1 MRRRTATFGDPKEVV
16 YSKEQ
21 WKLLQEKRE
30 VARRVMERLRDSG
43 IPSMVY
49 GSVARGDV
57 NRDSDV
63 DIFVPLKIPS
73 YRIELALS
81 DFEVLDRR
89 IVQATPNYAIK
100 GEIVLGD
107 ATVSFPLVKMRERE
121 LDFYNFGG
129 AVDLEGLEKGERVM
143 GVDKRL
149 MLIIPTESGHR
160 EVPCSDIS
168 PSELSKLLGVGM
180 DIVEERFRVLERRRD
195 VGRTGVFLNEPV
207 FDSFEAR
214 LKEIAERNPFVKKRM
229 VE

>member
-1 MRRRTATFGDPKEVV
+1 MRRRTATFGEPKEVV

-30 VARRVMERLRDSG
+30 IARRVMERLRNSG

-57 NRDSDV
+57 NKDSDV
-63 DIFVPLKIPS
+63 DVFIPIKIPS

-81 DFEVLDRR
+81 EFEILERR
-89 IVQATPNYAIK
+89 LVQATPNYAIK
-100 GEIVLGD
+100 GEIILSD
-107 ATVSFPLVKMRERE
+107 ATVSFPLVRMRERE

-129 AVDLEGLEKGERVM
+129 AVDLRGIEEEKRVM

-149 MLIIPTESGHR
+149 MLIIPTENGHK
-160 EVPCSDIS
+160 EIPCCDIS

-180 DIVEERFRVLERRRD
+180 EIVVERFRVLERRRE

-207 FDSFEAR
+207 FDSFEAK
-214 LKEIAERNPFVKKRM
+214 LKEIAERNPFVKKRL
-229 VE
+229 VD

>member
-1 MRRRTATFGDPKEVV
+1 MRRRTATFGEPKEVV
-16 YSKEQ
+16 YSREQ
-21 WKLLQEKRE
+21 WKLLQDKRGI
-30 VARRVMERLRDSG
+30 ARRVMERLRDG
-43 IPSMVY
+43 DIPAMVY

-57 NRDSDV
+57 NKDSDV

-73 YRIELALS
+73 YRIELALA
-81 DFEVLDRR
+81 DFEIIDRR

-100 GEIVLGD
+100 GEIVLSD
-107 ATVSFPLVKMRERE
+107 ATVSFPLVRMRERE

-129 AVDLEGLEKGERVM
+129 AVDLRGLEEGRRVM

-149 MLIIPTESGHR
+149 MLIIPTDKGHK
-160 EVPCSDIS
+160 EIPCCDMS

-180 DIVEERFRVLERRRD
+180 EIVEERFRVLERRRE

-207 FDSFEAR
+207 FDSFEAK
-214 LKEIAERNPFVKKRM
+214 LKEIAERNPFVKKRL